1 MSDSE
6 YTRHFDHTSTSACLP
21 SRAFQ
26 LTPEPTLYVDEKKGS
41 DSTGKGTESA
51 PFVTPVA
58 AYLSLNPSTESDK
71 DPLSVVNI
79 LVRKPAE
86 GDAPESWSELSGAG
100 KKKLAKGVD
109 VQRKKAAKLAA
120 DGERLE
126 KERKEQEARDKKRRE
141 EAAQVKIAEPEGKAD
156 FVSPNGAGA
165 PDEEIGVGAGT
176 SVR

>member
-1 MSDSE
+1 MS
-6 YTRHFDHTSTSACLP
+6 THTASTHACLHCP
-21 SRAFQ
+21 ATFGDLE
-26 LTPEPTLYVDEKKGS
+26 LTAEPTLYVDEKKGS
-41 DSTGKGTESA
+41 DETGKGTEAA
-51 PFVTPVA
+51 PFATPVA
-58 AYLSLNPSTESDK
+58 AYLSLNPSAESDK

-141 EAAQVKIAEPEGKAD
+141 EAAQIKIAEPEGKAD
-156 FVSPNGAGA
+156 SVSAHPRAERREGWVNW
-165 PDEEIGVGAGT
+165 ERR
-176 SVR
+176 SRK

>member
-1 MSDSE
+1 MD
-6 YTRHFDHTSTSACLP
+6 L
-21 SRAFQ
+21 Q
-26 LTPEPTLYVDEKKGS
+26 LTSEPTLYVDEKKGS
-41 DSTGKGTESA
+41 DETGKGTESA
-51 PFVTPVA
+51 PFATPVA

-79 LVRKPAE
+79 LVRKAAE

-141 EAAQVKIAEPEGKAD
+141 EAARIKIAEPEGKKAD
-156 FVSPNGAGA
+156 FVSSPRPAEQSRTSGGTGHR
-165 PDEEIGVGAGT
+165 IGPKL
-176 SVR
+176 R

>member
-1 MSDSE
+1 M
-6 YTRHFDHTSTSACLP
+6 L
-21 SRAFQ
+21 Q

-41 DSTGKGTESA
+41 DATGKGTESA
-51 PFVTPVA
+51 PFATPVA
-58 AYLSLNPSTESDK
+58 AFLSLGLAPEADK
-71 DPLSVVNI
+71 DPLAHANI

-126 KERKEQEARDKKRRE
+126 KERQEQEARDKKRRE
-141 EAAQVKIAEPEGKAD
+141 EAAQIKITEPEPKAP
-156 FVSPNGAGA
+156 FVSA
-165 PDEEIGVGAGT
+165 PSGRSRTERTKAESGMPRA